1 VTKLTC
7 YLDLDGVLADFT
19 AGAISLHKLPV
30 THKDVDCWDFHH
42 KLGFQGDNEKKFWE
56 PMGFDFWAN
65 LPKTREH
72 DAVLS
77 IVEEV
82 FGDKVVIATSPAS
95 TPGCVEG
102 KIAWINKHLPAYSRR
117 FVVGASKHLM
127 ASYGKILI
135 DDYEVNTKRFFEHG
149 GTAILFPR
157 LYNSR
162 GHLTVDGH
170 FDKMDTFHMWLK
182 DAVRYHNFFGDA

>member
-19 AGAISLHKLPV
+19 AGAISPHKLPV
-30 THKDVDCWDFHH
+30 THKDVDC
-42 KLGFQGDNEKKFWE
+42 
-56 PMGFDFWAN
+56 
-65 LPKTREH
+65 
-72 DAVLS
+72 
-77 IVEEV
+77 
-82 FGDKVVIATSPAS
+82 SPAS